1 MKGTTRPDASG
12 GPTGRLL
19 RAGAVV
25 LVALAAAVA
34 SVALGIT
41 PLLDL
46 SAHLHAGAPWSALPF
61 DLLIGCLAAVT
72 LICCSCWL
80 VCVTASTAVEAV
92 TGASSAA
99 IRAVSPHVVRRLVLV
114 CCGVA
119 VGGTGLV
126 TPAVAVAE
134 APGELEGARTERIGT
149 DSLSGLPL
157 PDRTLG
163 EHLDETARPGSGP
176 AAEAVRRAA
185 ARHDASAPARP
196 DRVDAPRTSR
206 RRDSRSAPGTPPLA
220 TPATPAEPMAS
231 DAEPAATTAGLDD
244 DTHRVRP
251 GDSTHRVRP
260 GDSHWS
266 VAERHMPGAEPTE
279 IDAGW
284 RRIHRANRAV
294 IGPDPDLIIPG
305 TTLRLP
311 GRADS
316 PAHSGAPDESATTPH
331 RKDAS

>member
-1 MKGTTRPDASG
+1 MTGTTRPAG
-12 GPTGRLL
+12 GPTGRLI

-25 LVALAAAVA
+25 LAALAAAAA
-34 SVALGIT
+34 SLTLGIT

-46 SAHLHAGAPWSALPF
+46 SAHLRAGAPWSALPF

-72 LICCSCWL
+72 LICCGCWL
-80 VCVTASTAVEAV
+80 VCVTVSTAVEAV

-134 APGELEGARTERIGT
+134 EPGELEGARTARIGT

-163 EHLDETARPGSGP
+163 EHLEETARPRSGL
-176 AAEAVRRAA
+176 AVEAVRRAA
-185 ARHDASAPARP
+185 TRHDASAPARP
-196 DRVDAPRTSR
+196 DRVDAPGTSL
-206 RRDSRSAPGTPPLA
+206 RRDDRSTPGVRPLVTPP
-220 TPATPAEPMAS
+220 T
-231 DAEPAATTAGLDD
+231 DAEPVATAAGVDEDTRRVRPGDT
-244 DTHRVRP
+244 THRVRP
-251 GDSTHRVRP
+251 GDSL
-260 GDSHWS
+260 WS
-266 VAERHMPGAEPTE
+266 IAERHMPGAGPTE

-311 GRADS
+311 GRADI
-316 PAHSGAPDESATTPH
+316 PAHNGAPGESATTPH

>member
-1 MKGTTRPDASG
+1 MTGTTRPAASG

-25 LVALAAAVA
+25 LAALAAAAA
-34 SVALGIT
+34 SLTLGIT

-46 SAHLHAGAPWSALPF
+46 SAHLRAGAPWSALPF

-72 LICCSCWL
+72 LICCGCWL
-80 VCVTASTAVEAV
+80 VCVTVSTAVEAV

-134 APGELEGARTERIGT
+134 EPGELEGARTARIGT

-163 EHLDETARPGSGP
+163 EHLDETARPRSGL

-196 DRVDAPRTSR
+196 DRVDAPGTSR
-206 RRDSRSAPGTPPLA
+206 RRDNRSTLRVRPLV
-220 TPATPAEPMAS
+220 TPATDAEPMAT
-231 DAEPAATTAGLDD
+231 DAEPVATTAEPVATAAGVDE

-251 GDSTHRVRP
+251 GDSL
-260 GDSHWS
+260 WS
-266 VAERHMPGAEPTE
+266 IADRHMPGAQPTE

-284 RRIHRANRAV
+284 RRIHRDNRAV

-311 GRADS
+311 GRADI
-316 PAHSGAPDESATTPH
+316 PAHNGAPGESATTPH

>member
-1 MKGTTRPDASG
+1 MKGTTRPDVSG

-25 LVALAAAVA
+25 LVALAAAAA

-46 SAHLHAGAPWSALPF
+46 SAHLRAGAPWSALPF
-61 DLLIGCLAAVT
+61 DLLIGCLAAIT
-72 LICCSCWL
+72 LCCCGCWL
-80 VCVTASTAVEAV
+80 VCVTVSTAVEAV

-134 APGELEGARTERIGT
+134 GPGELEGARTERIGT

-163 EHLDETARPGSGP
+163 DHLDATASPRSGL
-176 AAEAVRRAA
+176 AVEAVRRAA
-185 ARHDASAPARP
+185 ARHDASEPARP
-196 DRVDAPRTSR
+196 DRVDAPGTSR
-206 RRDSRSAPGTPPLA
+206 RESRSAPGVRPPV
-220 TPATPAEPMAS
+220 TPATDAEPVAS
-231 DAEPAATTAGLDD
+231 DPEPAATAAGVDE

-251 GDSTHRVRP
+251 GDSL
-260 GDSHWS
+260 WS
-266 VAERHMPGAEPTE
+266 IAERHMPGAEPTE

-305 TTLRLP
+305 TTLRLT
-311 GRADS
+311 GRADI
-316 PAHSGAPDESATTPH
+316 PAHSGAPGESAITPH